1 MSLHLVRIVLFL
13 PFLSIVS
20 AGTHPSTS
28 SLSFSMIQT
37 PLFLNVSEG
46 SDVTLNCN
54 TEGNVSSKWFIKWKK
69 MGGKHYIKNSTW
81 SFVIT
86 NNVNK
91 SSTLIL
97 KSTVIADSGIYH
109 CETGDLVDSQLG
121 NTSVTIWEKP
131 NLVVNQTPQ
140 QVSKKAG
147 GNVTITCNF
156 SRVHNISLVEVKWYK
171 DKLELRNPKH
181 SEKFKQKVFLKLVN
195 VNLEDSGNY
204 VCTIRI
210 RNRTGSGNGTW
221 VQVAAANLLVIRSP
235 PSIQT
240 TEGENL
246 TMNCRVQGKE
256 IKHLHNVSWYK
267 IAFDGQKTLVT
278 HKTDVLKDRVSL
290 FLRNIKKE
298 DSGNYICEIDGY
310 GQGKA
315 TRVTILGREKPSQ
328 NIKVNGDGRQPG
340 SPQENTGGGIGIP
353 VGVGIAVGT
362 LIFLLLLGAV
372 VWRSKRKNKGASE
385 NPSEAE
391 PVASKEARKHTSLT
405 KQESDVTYAD
415 IRFHRRE
422 VPPDAEVVYA
432 EVRLG
437 TKRPE
442 NRDRGTQSAGLH

>member
-221 VQVAAANLLVIRSP
+221 VQVA
-235 PSIQT
+235 
-240 TEGENL
+240 
-246 TMNCRVQGKE
+246 
-256 IKHLHNVSWYK
+256 
-267 IAFDGQKTLVT
+267 
-278 HKTDVLKDRVSL
+278 
-290 FLRNIKKE
+290 
-298 DSGNYICEIDGY
+298 
-310 GQGKA
+310 
-315 TRVTILGREKPSQ
+315 GREKPSQ